1 MTLSRPPLGPFNMS
15 IWIFHREPETQRCLK
30 LIIFTHKLNLPP
42 VFPISVNYTWLPKV
56 KKWWSFL
63 TPSSS
68 SSSTCNPSA
77 PRHPSIPFTSL
88 YLHYH
93 YRNSKPNIHPLL
105 PLTKVMS
112 DPRICLQPQLSPVA
126 SPCSR
131 DLKQNPNLALQ
142 DPAII
147 WPLLTSPAHFL
158 SYSRPQSPKLFN
170 PYVSLHSSLSPLH
183 LANTFSFRSQFK
195 SLFLKKD
202 VPEFSEKINYIHSQ
216 PPGAAPLSQLL
227 NLTVECAA

>member
-1 MTLSRPPLGPFNMS
+1 MTPN
-15 IWIFHREPETQRCLK
+15 
-30 LIIFTHKLNLPP
+30 
-42 VFPISVNYTWLPKV
+42 
-56 KKWWSFL
+56 
-63 TPSSS
+63 SS
-68 SSSTCNPSA
+68 SSSTCNPSP

-93 YRNSKPNIHPLL
+93 YRNSKPDIHVCLSPI
-105 PLTKVMS
+105 KVAP

-126 SPCSR
+126 SPCSQ

-158 SYSRPQSPKLFN
+158 LYSRLQSPKPFN

-183 LANTFSFRSQFK
+183 LGNNFSFRSQFK

-202 VPEFSEKINYIHSQ
+202 LPEFQKRSIIFIHSPQ
-216 PPGAAPLSQLL
+216 AAPLSQLL